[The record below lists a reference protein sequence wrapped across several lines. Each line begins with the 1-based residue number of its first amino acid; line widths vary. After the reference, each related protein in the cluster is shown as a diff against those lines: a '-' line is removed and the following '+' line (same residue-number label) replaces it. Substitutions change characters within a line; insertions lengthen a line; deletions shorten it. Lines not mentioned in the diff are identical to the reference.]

1 MKFHQRNVND
11 MPEGPVLKQSAV
23 SRLSTVTFYNLRSW
37 ASVFQPGEFYTKVI
51 CTISC
56 AVSVN
61 SLQGA
66 GPEKKKKTN
75 LSPD

>member
-11 MPEGPVLKQSAV
+11 MPEGSVLKQSAV
-23 SRLSTVTFYNLRSW
+23 SRLSTVTFYNLRNW

-66 GPEKKKKTN
+66 GPEKKKTN